1 MKTLRNAIVSFLFGV
16 GIGALIEAFVSM
28 RLGMNIVGVSEF
40 VDTVAPGY
48 AKIIQCFCY
57 GGFGLVSYL
66 CGEFCKSK
74 RGAFYLMHGLHFFIL
89 LVYFVFVGFYLKWFT
104 DLTSVLY
111 SVLSFVA
118 IYFIIWI
125 AIYFKEKRM
134 VEKMNRQLK

>member
-1 MKTLRNAIVSFLFGV
+1 MKTLRNAFFSFLGGV
-16 GIGALIEAFVSM
+16 GIGALIEAFISIA
-28 RLGMNIVGVSEF
+28 LGVNIVGVPDF
-40 VDTVAPGY
+40 VDTVTPGY

-74 RGAFYLMHGLHFFIL
+74 KGAFYLMHGLHFFIL

-104 DLTSVLY
+104 DPTSALY
-111 SVLSFVA
+111 SVLSFAA

>member
-1 MKTLRNAIVSFLFGV
+1 MKTLRNAIVSFLIGV
-16 GIGALIEAFVSM
+16 GIGALIEAFISI
-28 RLGMNIVGVSEF
+28 RLGMNIVGVSDF
-40 VDTVAPGY
+40 VNTAAPGH

-74 RGAFYLMHGLHFFIL
+74 KGAFYLMHGLHFFIL
-89 LVYFVFVGFYLKWFT
+89 LVYFVFVGFYLRWFT
-104 DLTSVLY
+104 DPTSALY
-111 SVLSFVA
+111 SVLSFAA

-134 VEKMNRQLK
+134 VEKMNEQLK

>member
-1 MKTLRNAIVSFLFGV
+1 MKTLRNAIVSFLIGV
-16 GIGALIEAFVSM
+16 GIGALIEAFVSIG
-28 RLGMNIVGVSEF
+28 LGMNIVGVSEF
-40 VDTVAPGY
+40 VDTAAPGY

-74 RGAFYLMHGLHFFIL
+74 KGAFYLMHGLHFFIL

-104 DLTSVLY
+104 DPTSVLY
-111 SVLSFVA
+111 SVLTFVA

>member
-1 MKTLRNAIVSFLFGV
+1 MKILRNAVVSFLVGV
-16 GIGALIEAFVSM
+16 GIGALIEAFISVA
-28 RLGMNIVGVSEF
+28 LGANTVGVPAF
-40 VDTVAPGY
+40 VDTVAPGH

-74 RGAFYLMHGLHFFIL
+74 KGAFYLMHGLHFFIL

-104 DLTSVLY
+104 DPTSVLY
-111 SVLSFVA
+111 SVLTFVA